1 MKILIFTFG
10 SRGDVQPYVAL
21 GEALTKAGHTVVLST
36 GQGFDAMIVRHGL
49 VPATLSIDF
58 KAILAR
64 PDMAEAMRSFSGKV
78 RAWRTF
84 RRTFQNHYR
93 EMWAVAQRVRPD
105 MILAHPK
112 GFAAVHIAE
121 ALGVIC
127 VPTTL
132 QPAFTATSEFPN
144 FLVSANSLG
153 AFGNRLSH
161 QAFQRLADWGQ
172 TSSLGSWPRE
182 ALGLKSTRSRSFF
195 NGYHPRGKAVPRLH
209 GYSRHIIAKPADWGE
224 ADQITGYWFAEPET
238 SWRAPNDLRAFIENG
253 PPPVYVGFGSMP
265 SEDAERQTRIVI
277 EALRLAGR
285 RGILASGWGG
295 LAGRDPSR
303 TVFSL
308 ESAPH
313 DWLFPRCSAVVHHGG
328 AGTTHE
334 GLRWGR
340 PTIVCPLTVDQPFWA
355 ARVYN
360 LSAGPKPIA
369 QSALTSGALAGA
381 LMQAHELAIVRRAA
395 ELGDQLRWEG
405 GVAAAVAI
413 LSTIE
418 AG

>member
-21 GEALTKAGHTVVLST
+21 GEALKKAGHSVVLST

-49 VPATLSIDF
+49 IPATLSIDF

-64 PDMAEAMRSFSGKV
+64 PDMADAMRSFSGKI

-84 RRTFQNHYR
+84 RRTFQEHYR
-93 EMWAVAQRVRPD
+93 EMWAVAQQVRPD

-112 GFAAVHIAE
+112 GFAAVQIAE
-121 ALGVIC
+121 ALGCVC

-132 QPAFTATSEFPN
+132 QPAFAPTTEFPN
-144 FLVSANSLG
+144 FLVSAHSLG
-153 AFGNRLSH
+153 ALGNRLSH
-161 QAFQRLADWGQ
+161 QAFHRLADWGQ
-172 TSSLGSWPRE
+172 AQSLGDWPRT
-182 ALGLKSTRSRSFF
+182 ALGLNRGRARPFF
-195 NGYHPRGKAVPRLH
+195 DGYHPRGKPVPRLH
-209 GYSRHIIAKPADWGE
+209 GYSRHIIPKPADWSGDH
-224 ADQITGYWFAEPET
+224 AITGYWFAEPDT
-238 SWRAPNDLRAFIENG
+238 TWRPPDDLRAFIENG

-265 SEDAERQTRIVI
+265 SEDAERQTRIVV
-277 EALRLAGR
+277 EALHQAGR
-285 RGILASGWGG
+285 RGVLASGWGG
-295 LAGRDPSR
+295 LAETAASR

-340 PTIVCPLTVDQPFWA
+340 PTIICPLTVDQPFWG
-355 ARVYN
+355 ARVHG
-360 LSAGPKPIA
+360 LGAGPKPIP
-369 QSALTSGALAGA
+369 QKALTSSALAGA
-381 LMQAHELAIVRRAA
+381 LMCAHDAATVRRAA
-395 ELGDQLRWEG
+395 DLGDLLRWEG
-405 GVAAAVAI
+405 GVAAAVAV
-413 LSTIE
+413 LSTVE
-418 AG
+418 PA